1 MLDLRRVDGTAQ
13 VVADDKACAVT
24 VREHD
29 DAARLGQTAQQRQS
43 LPVVEDAETGGLEN
57 GRVDDLREGVFII
70 PPLDDD
76 GLADADHTAPPTAM
90 RSSSS
95 LSSAISSAP
104 LLFMAKSA
112 CAHRRTASSS

>member
-1 MLDLRRVDGTAQ
+1 MLDLRRVDGAAQ
-13 VVADDKACAVT
+13 VVADDKACAVA

-29 DAARLGQTAQQRQS
+29 DAARLCQTAQQRQP
-43 LPVVEDAETGGLEN
+43 LPVMEDAETGGLEN
-57 GRVDDLREGVFII
+57 GRVDDLREGIFII
-70 PPLDDD
+70 PSLDDD
-76 GLADADHTAPPTAM
+76 GLADADHAAPPTAM

-104 LLFMAKSA
+104 LLFMAKSV